1 MFVRVEMYQ
10 RHQTVESASIYSQ
23 LWIVEFVR
31 AEPVGIALERDRDD
45 EEVFEVPVYTFD
57 QAYK

>member
-1 MFVRVEMYQ
+1 MYQ